1 MNDNPAY
8 KRPESVLVVVCNE
21 RGEVLLLRRVFPP
34 GLWQSVTG
42 SLEWG
47 ESAPTAARRELL
59 EETGLDVALKDCKR
73 ENRFPIQPEW
83 RPRYDPQVMENRER
97 VFLARARGRPPVRLN
112 PREHDAYLWLPRD
125 EAAGRVFSWT
135 NRDAILEFVP
145 AAED

>member
-1 MNDNPAY
+1 MNDIPAY

-59 EETGLDVALKDCKR
+59 EETGLALDVEDCAC
-73 ENRFPIQPEW
+73 ENRFPIRPEW
-83 RPRYDPQVMENRER
+83 RPRYDPQVMENHER
-97 VFLARARGRPPVRLN
+97 VFRVQVLGRPAIRLN
-112 PREHDAYLWLPRD
+112 PREHDAHLWLRRD
-125 EAAGRVFSWT
+125 EAAARVFSWT

-145 AAED
+145 VAEG